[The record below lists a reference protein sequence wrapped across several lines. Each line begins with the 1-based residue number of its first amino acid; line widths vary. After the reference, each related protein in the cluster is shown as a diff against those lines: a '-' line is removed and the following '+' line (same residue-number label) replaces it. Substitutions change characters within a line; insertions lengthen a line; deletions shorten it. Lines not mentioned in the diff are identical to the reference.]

1 MESYP
6 NETPR
11 IDVPRVAFGVLLI
24 ALGTVLTV
32 SNLQWLEVDLG
43 LLDLWPLLFLAVGL
57 SKLLGGDLVGGLVV
71 CGVGAVFA
79 LAEFHPDVGYG
90 DVFEQWPLFLVALG
104 VVVVLRSIF
113 PAPKTRRRENEAAA
127 EGRSGLAIF
136 RTVRARPETD
146 SYRGDQLV
154 AVIGGVDLDLERAA
168 LHPDGAMVEVFA
180 FWGAIEIRVPR
191 TWEVD
196 VQVIPVMGGSEDKT
210 RKEEPTP
217 VGAPRLVVRG
227 LVVMGGVEVHD

>member
-1 MESYP
+1 MESSRI
-6 NETPR
+6 EVPR
-11 IDVPRVAFGVLLI
+11 IDVSRIAFGVLLI

-32 SNLQWLEVDLG
+32 SNFDWLEVDLD

-57 SKLLGGDLVGGLVV
+57 SKLLRGDLVGGLVV
-71 CGVGAVFA
+71 FGIGAVFA
-79 LAEFHPDVGYG
+79 LAEFHPEVGYD
-90 DVFEQWPLFLVALG
+90 DVFEQWPLFLVAIG
-104 VVVVLRSIF
+104 VLVVLRSIF
-113 PAPKTRRRENEAAA
+113 PAPETRSREDEAAA

-146 SYRGDQLV
+146 AYRGDQLV

-168 LHPDGAMVEVFA
+168 LHPEGALVEVFA
-180 FWGAIEIRVPR
+180 FWGAIEIRVPHS
-191 TWEVD
+191 WEVD
-196 VQVIPVMGGSEDKT
+196 VQVIPVMGGSEDKS
-210 RKEEPTP
+210 RKDGPTP